1 MVAAHAESP
10 LAGGAAWPAHR
21 SVALLPGSLPQGGT
35 VADTPIHAFV
45 TPPPQLLLHPDADL
59 HPVRHDIELGG
70 LLAFEIRNL
79 VTAAEADAI
88 VEASERF
95 GYRDEAPGIS
105 TPPGMRMN
113 KSVHWVSD
121 LETLGPLFERMAAL
135 LPPQIDTMSIYPRL
149 SERLNMYRYD
159 DGDVFNRH
167 TDGEWPGYSLDG
179 ERRRMQQ
186 WPPHLRSCLTMLLYL
201 NGPDDGV
208 QGGDT
213 RLYRHDGRSHDVR
226 PAKGS
231 ALFFRHGFGP
241 QSVMHVGCAVRG
253 PVSKYVARINVMY
266 AATGFHGGSGRAAG
280 SGVD

>member
-1 MVAAHAESP
+1 MAALAAHSAVWE
-10 LAGGAAWPAHR
+10 WPAHR
-21 SVALLPGSLPQGGT
+21 TVALLPGSLPQGG
-35 VADTPIHAFV
+35 VVPDTPIHAFV
-45 TPPPQLLLHPDADL
+45 TPPLQLSLRADTGL
-59 HPVRHDIELGG
+59 RPTYHDIELGG

-79 VTAAEADAI
+79 LTAAEADAV

-95 GYRDEAPGIS
+95 GYRDEAPGIA

-113 KSVHWVSD
+113 KSVHWVAD
-121 LETLGPLFERMAAL
+121 LESLGPLFGRMAAL
-135 LPPQIDTMSIYPRL
+135 LPARIDGMALHPRL

-167 TDGEWPGYSLDG
+167 TDGEWPGFSLDA
-179 ERRRMQQ
+179 ERRRMLQ
-186 WPPHLRSCLTMLLYL
+186 WPAHLRSCLTMLLYL
-201 NGPDDGV
+201 NGPDDSV

-213 RLYRHDGRSHDVR
+213 RLYRPDGSGHDVR

-241 QSVMHVGCAVRG
+241 QSVLHVGCPVRG

-266 AATGFHGGSGRAAG
+266 AATTPYPSSRRVPG